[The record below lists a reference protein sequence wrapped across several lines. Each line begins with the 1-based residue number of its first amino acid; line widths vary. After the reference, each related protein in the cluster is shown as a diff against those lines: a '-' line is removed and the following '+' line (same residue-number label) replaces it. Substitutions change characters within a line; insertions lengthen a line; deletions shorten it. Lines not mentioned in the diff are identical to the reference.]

1 MSDKIE
7 IVSVVTW
14 QVFFFGFTILIQEDL
29 NARWLIVIFKFISMF
44 QEEFQRFLKDT
55 KSSIYFTLKIC
66 RLVVC
71 NRLMTLVFN
80 KGPHSTDFTLPNNF
94 SRMPNK
100 FGMHTGHLS
109 PQTNLI
115 SQLWNF
121 FENWS
126 TDGIVFDMEM

>member
-14 QVFFFGFTILIQEDL
+14 QVFFFGFAILIQEDL

-55 KSSIYFTLKIC
+55 KSSIYFTLKIY
-66 RLVVC
+66 RLAVC

-80 KGPHSTDFTLPNNF
+80 KGPLILLCQIISVEC
-94 SRMPNK
+94 
-100 FGMHTGHLS
+100 
-109 PQTNLI
+109 QTNFEFGITFSTVVYALNWFRFLLDLI
-115 SQLWNF
+115 CYVHQ
-121 FENWS
+121 
-126 TDGIVFDMEM
+126 